1 MKHYFV
7 INTILFIILILLV
20 LSCVYCVIRK
30 KNIEPFKY
38 HKCNKYQV
46 GTILNNVLTKNNIT
60 KTNDQDWDIYLP
72 CGYNYVERELTEI
85 KPKSNNQII
94 FGISGCDSIVSKN
107 SLWKLIKDYY
117 GRDRAKLIMPETWVL
132 KDNREMK
139 LFMRDYDKRQMY
151 ILKKNVQRKEGLKLT
166 KNLEEIL
173 NASKENYKVVQK
185 YHNNL
190 FLINNRKVNLRIY
203 LLIVCQKGHVK
214 AYLHEY
220 GKCIYT
226 NKEYND
232 NLFDFESNITSYH
245 LDMNV
250 YKKNPFSL
258 EELKEYL
265 KQNGKNYEKLFT
277 SINNII
283 YLTMM
288 SVEDKLCNLQNIYNN
303 KTFQLFGL
311 DIIFDKNMNPY
322 LLEMNKGPDM
332 IPRSITDE
340 KMKFKVEQDIFNI
353 LEVADYN
360 NYKEKNG
367 FYKIYEAK

>member
-1 MKHYFV
+1 MDLN
-7 INTILFIILILLV
+7 IFIILSIVLTLLFIYICIHQY
-20 LSCVYCVIRK
+20 SK
-30 KNIEPFKY
+30 QNIEPFKY
-38 HKCNKYQV
+38 HKCNKYKI
-46 GTILNNVLTKNNIT
+46 GKILNEVLKENNIT
-60 KTNDQDWDIYLP
+60 KTNNKDWDIYLP
-72 CGYNYVERELTEI
+72 CGYNYIEKELKQI
-85 KPKSNNQII
+85 KTQNKDQII

-107 SLWKLIKDYY
+107 KLWELIKNKY
-117 GRDRAKLIMPETWVL
+117 GREKAKFLMPETWIL
-132 KDNREMK
+132 NDTEEMK
-139 LFMRDYDKRQMY
+139 LFMKDYQSRSMY

-173 NASKENYKVVQK
+173 NAKKENYKVVQK
-185 YHNNL
+185 YHTDL

-203 LLIVCQKGHVK
+203 LLVVCQKGKVK
-214 AYLHEY
+214 AYLHQY

-258 EELKEYL
+258 EELAVFL
-265 KQNGKNYEKLFT
+265 HKNNKDPNLLFKR
-277 SINNII
+277 INKII
-283 YLTMM
+283 YLTMI
-288 SVEDKLCNLQNIYNN
+288 SVKDRLCNLKNIYNN

-311 DIIFDKNMNPY
+311 DIIFDKDMNPY

-340 KMKFKVEQDIFNI
+340 KMKFKVKKDIFNI
-353 LEVADYN
+353 LGVTQN
-360 NYKEKNG
+360 NEENNG
-367 FYKIYEAK
+367 FHKVYE

>member
-1 MKHYFV
+1 MRYYFH
-7 INTILFIILILLV
+7 INIILITILIALV
-20 LSCVYCVIRK
+20 IYCLYNIF
-30 KNIEPFKY
+30 KNRSVEPFKY
-38 HKCNKYQV
+38 HKCSKYKV
-46 GTILNNVLTKNNIT
+46 GTILNNVLTTNNIT
-60 KTNDQDWDIYLP
+60 KTDDQDWDIYLP

-107 SLWKLIKDYY
+107 SLWKLMKDYY
-117 GRDRAKLIMPETWVL
+117 GRDRAKMLMPETWIL
-132 KDNREMK
+132 NDRNEMK
-139 LFMRDYDKRQMY
+139 LFIRDYNNKQMY

-173 NASKENYKVVQK
+173 NAKKENYKVVQK
-185 YHNNL
+185 YHTNL

-203 LLIVCQKGHVK
+203 LLIVCQKGVVN

-265 KQNGKNYEKLFT
+265 KHNNKNYNKLFEG
-277 SINNII
+277 INNVI
-283 YLTMM
+283 YLTML
-288 SVEDKLCNLQNIYNN
+288 SVKDKLCNLKNIYNN

-311 DIIFDKNMNPY
+311 DIIFDNDMNPY

-332 IPRSITDE
+332 VPRSITDE

-353 LEVADYN
+353 LEVAKYK
-360 NYKEKNG
+360 NYSENNG
-367 FYKIYEAK
+367 FYKIYGSK

>member
-1 MKHYFV
+1 MV
-7 INTILFIILILLV
+7 IKVVYILIVILILIIV
-20 LSCVYCVIRK
+20 SYCIYYYNK
-30 KNIEPFKY
+30 KNEKIEPFKY
-38 HKCNKYQV
+38 HKCNKYKV
-46 GTILNNVLTKNNIT
+46 GKILGNVLEENNIT
-60 KTNDQDWDIYLP
+60 RTENKDWDIYLP
-72 CGYNYVERELTEI
+72 CGYNYVERELQQI
-85 KPKSNNQII
+85 KPDSNNQII

-107 SLWKLIKDYY
+107 KLWELLKNYY
-117 GRDRAKLIMPETWVL
+117 GRDKAKMLMPETWIL
-132 KDNREMK
+132 NDNQEMK
-139 LFMRDYDKRQMY
+139 LFIRDYNKKNMY

-173 NASKENYKVVQK
+173 NSKKENYKVVQK
-185 YHNNL
+185 YHTKL

-203 LLIVCQKGHVK
+203 LLIVCKKGKVT
-214 AYLHEY
+214 AYLHQY

-258 EELKEYL
+258 EELREFL
-265 KQNGKNYEKLFT
+265 KKNNKNPKILFDR
-277 SINNII
+277 INHLI
-283 YLTMM
+283 YLTMD
-288 SVEDKLCNLQNIYNN
+288 SVKDNLCNLQNIYNN

-311 DIIFDKNMNPY
+311 DVIFDNNLNPY

-340 KMKFKVEQDIFNI
+340 KMKFKVKQDIFNI
-353 LEVADYN
+353 LEVAKYK
-360 NYKEKNG
+360 NYAESNG
-367 FYKIYEAK
+367 FYQIYG